1 MGFPVWMC
9 VLCLQASLLSHA
21 LESSGGTHSVQGQ
34 TADHPDP
41 KHQRDLSS
49 NGQLVVHRNR
59 RHLERRG
66 PTHLS
71 YPNMPGA
78 VTVRGF
84 PNAINQ
90 ADRSRRHLVQVANK
104 KKNKRKSRIGSFS
117 LLSNDKSNPLQVIR
131 ARRQVK
137 PEAPKRGK
145 SSGRTGAFSVLS
157 DPQNNGQNNGPDR
170 SA

>member
-21 LESSGGTHSVQGQ
+21 LDSSGGAGGVRGQ
-34 TADHPDP
+34 TADHPNH
-41 KHQRDLSS
+41 KHQKDLSS
-49 NGQLVVHRNR
+49 NGQLVFHRNR
-59 RHLERRG
+59 RQLERRG

-71 YPNMPGA
+71 HPNMPGA

-84 PNAINQ
+84 PQAISQ

-104 KKNKRKSRIGSFS
+104 KKSKRKSRIGSFS
-117 LLSNDKSNPLQVIR
+117 LLSNNKSNPLQVIR

-145 SSGRTGAFSVLS
+145 SSGRSGAYSVLG
-157 DPQNNGQNNGPDR
+157 DPETNGQNNGPER